1 MNAVTFD
8 QTETLFETESL
19 KILVARDGIEPPT
32 PAFSEPLTV
41 LQKWFV
47 SMGFPS
53 ALRTYDLSELGRL
66 RMI

>member
-1 MNAVTFD
+1 
-8 QTETLFETESL
+8 
-19 KILVARDGIEPPT
+19 
-32 PAFSEPLTV
+32 